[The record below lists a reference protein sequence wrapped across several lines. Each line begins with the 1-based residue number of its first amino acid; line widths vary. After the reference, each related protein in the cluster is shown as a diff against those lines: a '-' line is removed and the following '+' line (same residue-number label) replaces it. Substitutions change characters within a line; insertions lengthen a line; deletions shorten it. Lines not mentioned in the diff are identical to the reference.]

1 MAHEMTV
8 KVRFSETDAL
18 GHISNISYFIYL
30 EEARTDFLG
39 ELGFG
44 MDIKDWKIILASAK
58 CDFISQG
65 YFNQRLKVVSEISK
79 IGNSSFMIVH
89 QILDEK
95 TGELIAKG
103 EAGAVYFDFKK
114 QKSEKLPAKFK
125 GELEKHL
132 VKGVDK
138 HGK

>member
-1 MAHEMTV
+1 MAYETSV

-30 EEARTDFLG
+30 EEARTDFF
-39 ELGFG
+39 EALGFST
-44 MDIKDWKIILASAK
+44 DIADWKIILISAK
-58 CDFISQG
+58 CDFIRQG
-65 YFNQRLKVVSEISK
+65 YFNQRLKVITEVSR
-79 IGNSSFMIVH
+79 IGNSSFMMAH

-103 EAGAVYFDFKK
+103 EAGAVYFNFKK
-114 QKSEKLPAKFK
+114 QKSEKMPVDLKEK
-125 GELEKHL
+125 LERHL
-132 VKGVDK
+132 VKGAAH